1 MLSRVEAAE
10 GPILIAFDGSDA
22 AQRAVSD
29 AARLLGA
36 RKALVVT
43 VWESGL
49 AYAMQDVRPDGMILS
64 PAVDPEVAMNVDR
77 EVRSHAG
84 RVANEGAALA
94 RSLGLD
100 AEPLAVPDDR
110 DVPDDDPESGAR
122 TPRRRDRRRVARA
135 ERLARK
141 IGRKHDQ
148 ESPQARQL
156 PGDRRARAPR
166 GSLNQDGC
174 DGTGRHPYRR
184 RVSVGSCTTQQS
196 PACPTVPTT

>member
-22 AQRAVSD
+22 AQRAVSE

-84 RVANEGAALA
+84 RVANEGATLA

-110 DVPDDDPESGAR
+110 DVSD
-122 TPRRRDRRRVARA
+122 TILN
-135 ERLARK
+135 LARERHAAA
-141 IGRKHDQ
+141 IVVGSRGL
-148 ESPQARQL
+148 SGL
-156 PGDRRARAPR
+156 RARLEGSTTKSLLKHANCPVIVVHEPR
-166 GSLNQDGC
+166 ED
-174 DGTGRHPYRR
+174 H
-184 RVSVGSCTTQQS
+184 
-196 PACPTVPTT
+196 